1 MAIEL
6 LGALGAGSG
15 LDTKAIV
22 DALVEAKRAPQAQQI
37 TQRIET
43 SEATVSAY
51 GQVSA
56 ALEGVRSAFNNLND
70 VDDLTALTIRNSSTA
85 VAVEAGAGA
94 QGGQYALSISRLATS
109 ETHSSS
115 AFADATASLNGGT
128 DLDLTITLGAG
139 GARSETLTGVPD
151 TPAGI
156 VSAINEAGLG
166 LQARI
171 VDTGSASN
179 PLRIVVS
186 GALGEEGAFEIKPIS
201 NSENFSFSFPLP
213 TLRATDAEFVLN
225 GLTYLRP
232 TNDVTDVLPGVTLT
246 LQQVASDQSFSLEE
260 TSLVAEA
267 ALRDLVDAYNLAQA
281 TLANLTDPDGAGESA
296 GVLQGD
302 SVIGLVQRSLREL
315 VTGASNTP
323 SGDFN
328 RLLDFGIQSDRNG
341 QLVID
346 EGVFAQRVRS
356 EFSALTTL
364 LTADTNRQSLFSAD
378 PAGLAGEALK
388 SLDEMLKAR
397 GPLLGATSRLQDR
410 IGEQEDALLD
420 LEDRMAKVYDRY
432 LAQFTAMETLIEQM
446 NGLSDSLTS
455 TFDTLPFS
463 PNKK

>member
-70 VDDLTALTIRNSSTA
+70 VDDLTALTIRNSSSA

-109 ETHSSS
+109 EARSSS

-171 VDTGSASN
+171 VDTGAASD

-186 GALGEEGAFEIKPIS
+186 GVLGEEGSFTLTPSAGAL
-201 NSENFSFSFPLP
+201 NFS
-213 TLRATDAEFVLN
+213 TQDRAAADASFVLN

-281 TLANLTDPDGAGESA
+281 TLADLTDPDGAGESA

>member
-109 ETHSSS
+109 EARSSS

-139 GARSETLTGVPD
+139 GARSETLTGVTD

-171 VDTGSASN
+171 VDTGAASD

-186 GALGEEGAFEIKPIS
+186 GALGEEGSFTLTPSAGAL
-201 NSENFSFSFPLP
+201 NFS
-213 TLRATDAEFVLN
+213 TQDRAAADASFVLN

>member
-22 DALVEAKRAPQAQQI
+22 DALVEAERAPQAQQI

-70 VDDLTALTIRNSSTA
+70 VDDLTALTIRNSSSA

-171 VDTGSASN
+171 VDTGAASN

-186 GALGEEGAFEIKPIS
+186 GALGEEGTFEIEPIA
-201 NSENFSFSFPLP
+201 NSGNFNFALAGPP
-213 TLRATDAEFVLN
+213 AADASFVLN
-225 GLTYLRP
+225 GLTYQRP

>member
-37 TQRIET
+37 AQRIET

-70 VDDLTALTIRNSSTA
+70 VDDLTALTIRNSSSA

-94 QGGQYALSISRLATS
+94 QSGQYALSISRLATS

-171 VDTGSASN
+171 VDTGAASN

-186 GALGEEGAFEIKPIS
+186 GALGEEGTFEIEPIA
-201 NSENFSFSFPLP
+201 NSGNFNFALAGPP
-213 TLRATDAEFVLN
+213 ATDAEFVLN

-267 ALRDLVDAYNLAQA
+267 ALRDLVDAYNLAQG

>member
-37 TQRIET
+37 AQRIET

-70 VDDLTALTIRNSSTA
+70 VDDLTAPRIRNSSSA

-171 VDTGSASN
+171 VDTGAASN

-186 GALGEEGAFEIKPIS
+186 GALGEEGTFEIEPIA
-201 NSENFSFSFPLP
+201 NSGNFNFALAGPP
-213 TLRATDAEFVLN
+213 AADASFVLN
-225 GLTYLRP
+225 GLTYQRP

>member
-109 ETHSSS
+109 EARSSS

-139 GARSETLTGVPD
+139 GARSETLTGVTD

-171 VDTGSASN
+171 VDTGAASD

-186 GALGEEGAFEIKPIS
+186 GALGEEGSFTLTPSAGAL
-201 NSENFSFSFPLP
+201 NFS
-213 TLRATDAEFVLN
+213 TQDRAAADAEFVLN

>member
-109 ETHSSS
+109 EARSSS

-156 VSAINEAGLG
+156 VNAINEAGLG

-171 VDTGSASN
+171 VDTGAASD

-186 GALGEEGAFEIKPIS
+186 GALGEEGAFTLTPS
-201 NSENFSFSFPLP
+201 AGTLNFA
-213 TLRATDAEFVLN
+213 TQDRAAADARFVLN

>member
-109 ETHSSS
+109 EARSSS

-171 VDTGSASN
+171 VDTGAASD

-186 GALGEEGAFEIKPIS
+186 GALGEEGSFTLTPSAGAL
-201 NSENFSFSFPLP
+201 NFF
-213 TLRATDAEFVLN
+213 TQDRAAADASFVLN

-281 TLANLTDPDGAGESA
+281 TLADLTDPDGAGESA

>member
-37 TQRIET
+37 AQRIET

-70 VDDLTALTIRNSSTA
+70 VDDLTALTIRNSSGA

-171 VDTGSASN
+171 VDTGAASN

-186 GALGEEGAFEIKPIS
+186 GALGEEGTFEIEPIA
-201 NSENFSFSFPLP
+201 NSGNFNFALAGPP
-213 TLRATDAEFVLN
+213 AADASFVLN
-225 GLTYLRP
+225 GLTYQRP

-246 LQQVASDQSFSLEE
+246 LQQVASDQSFSLED

-267 ALRDLVDAYNLAQA
+267 ALRDLVDAYNLAQG

>member
-85 VAVEAGAGA
+85 VAVEDGAGA
-94 QGGQYALSISRLATS
+94 QGGQYAISISRLATS
-109 ETHSSS
+109 EARSSS

-156 VSAINEAGLG
+156 VNAINEAGLG

-171 VDTGSASN
+171 VDTGAASN

-186 GALGEEGAFEIKPIS
+186 GELGEEGAFTLTPS
-201 NSENFSFSFPLP
+201 AGALNFS
-213 TLRATDAEFVLN
+213 TQDRAATDAEFVLN

>member
-1 MAIEL
+1 
-6 LGALGAGSG
+6 
-15 LDTKAIV
+15 
-22 DALVEAKRAPQAQQI
+22 
-37 TQRIET
+37 
-43 SEATVSAY
+43 
-51 GQVSA
+51 
-56 ALEGVRSAFNNLND
+56 
-70 VDDLTALTIRNSSTA
+70 
-85 VAVEAGAGA
+85 
-94 QGGQYALSISRLATS
+94 
-109 ETHSSS
+109 
-115 AFADATASLNGGT
+115 
-128 DLDLTITLGAG
+128 
-139 GARSETLTGVPD
+139 VPD

-171 VDTGSASN
+171 VDTGAASD

-186 GALGEEGAFEIKPIS
+186 GVLGEEGSFTLTPSAGAL
-201 NSENFSFSFPLP
+201 NFS
-213 TLRATDAEFVLN
+213 TQDRAAADASFVLN

>member
-22 DALVEAKRAPQAQQI
+22 DALVEAKRAPQAQQL

-43 SEATVSAY
+43 SEATISAY

-109 ETHSSS
+109 EARSSS
-115 AFADATASLNGGT
+115 AFADATAQLNGGT

-139 GARSETLTGVPD
+139 GARSETLTGVTD

-156 VSAINEAGLG
+156 VNAINEAGLG

-171 VDTGSASN
+171 VDTGAASD

-186 GALGEEGAFEIKPIS
+186 GELGEEGAFTLTPS
-201 NSENFSFSFPLP
+201 AGGLNFA
-213 TLRATDAEFVLN
+213 TQDRAAADARFVLN

-246 LQQVASDQSFSLEE
+246 LQQTASDQSFSLEE

-346 EGVFAQRVRS
+346 EGVFGQRVRS

-388 SLDEMLKAR
+388 RLDEMLKAR

-420 LEDRMAKVYDRY
+420 LEDRMARVYDRY